1 LLLITRRRRRRRRRR
16 RGASL
21 LFLLLKCAHLSL
33 LFLKHEEEAAQ
44 FKEQRAKLRAFVRA
58 NSALFCFERKREN
71 AESSR
76 KREFCSRF
84 SQTTALLFNEEEDG
98 RKIEEEGRRVNAN
111 YALPNTLISL
121 STDRES
127 SILRVVLLSYKQTD
141 TTKGFKEDK
150 EEHETITRMMTMR
163 SEGTRVIPLSKN
175 GTSQLHPRSHPHPRR
190 VIMGIKKS
198 TRLAPRGASS
208 SPSLKKNE
216 SHDASSEPD
225 VLIVQSKNKRIMY
238 STTREINVQE
248 VSDLCD
254 KVGWPKRPEEKLKIA
269 LENSFL
275 VAQMYVCSSSNNSNN
290 NNKEEEEEEKLI
302 ATCRATSDHAFN
314 ACLWDIIVDPE
325 YQGQGLGKAI
335 VSHSIRALLARDVAN
350 VTLFADKDVV
360 EFYERLGFVTDADGV
375 KGMFLY
381 PNVEGE

>member
-1 LLLITRRRRRRRRRR
+1 MQIMHYLI
-16 RGASL
+16 
-21 LFLLLKCAHLSL
+21 
-33 LFLKHEEEAAQ
+33 
-44 FKEQRAKLRAFVRA
+44 
-58 NSALFCFERKREN
+58 
-71 AESSR
+71 
-76 KREFCSRF
+76 
-84 SQTTALLFNEEEDG
+84 
-98 RKIEEEGRRVNAN
+98 I
-111 YALPNTLISL
+111 LISL
-121 STDRES
+121 STRDFKS

-150 EEHETITRMMTMR
+150 EDKEEHETITRMMMMRR
-163 SEGTRVIPLSKN
+163 SEGSRVIPLSKN

>member
-1 LLLITRRRRRRRRRR
+1 
-16 RGASL
+16 
-21 LFLLLKCAHLSL
+21 
-33 LFLKHEEEAAQ
+33 
-44 FKEQRAKLRAFVRA
+44 
-58 NSALFCFERKREN
+58 
-71 AESSR
+71 
-76 KREFCSRF
+76 
-84 SQTTALLFNEEEDG
+84 
-98 RKIEEEGRRVNAN
+98 
-111 YALPNTLISL
+111 
-121 STDRES
+121 
-127 SILRVVLLSYKQTD
+127 
-141 TTKGFKEDK
+141 
-150 EEHETITRMMTMR
+150 MMR
-163 SEGTRVIPLSKN
+163 SEGNSVITLSKN
-175 GTSQLHPRSHPHPRR
+175 IGSQLHPHPHRNR
-190 VIMGIKKS
+190 LKMLGIKKS
-198 TRLAPRGASS
+198 SPIAPRGASS
-208 SPSLKKNE
+208 ASPSSLKKKE
-216 SHDASSEPD
+216 SHDDASSEPD

-275 VAQMYVCSSSNNSNN
+275 VAQMYVCSNSTS

-375 KGMFLY
+375 EGMFLY

>member
-1 LLLITRRRRRRRRRR
+1 
-16 RGASL
+16 
-21 LFLLLKCAHLSL
+21 
-33 LFLKHEEEAAQ
+33 
-44 FKEQRAKLRAFVRA
+44 
-58 NSALFCFERKREN
+58 
-71 AESSR
+71 
-76 KREFCSRF
+76 
-84 SQTTALLFNEEEDG
+84 
-98 RKIEEEGRRVNAN
+98 
-111 YALPNTLISL
+111 
-121 STDRES
+121 
-127 SILRVVLLSYKQTD
+127 
-141 TTKGFKEDK
+141 
-150 EEHETITRMMTMR
+150 MMR
-163 SEGTRVIPLSKN
+163 SEGTSVITLSKN
-175 GTSQLHPRSHPHPRR
+175 IGSQLHPHPHPHRNR
-190 VIMGIKKS
+190 LKMMGIKKS
-198 TRLAPRGASS
+198 TLIAPRGASS
-208 SPSLKKNE
+208 SSPSSLKKKE

>member
-1 LLLITRRRRRRRRRR
+1 M
-16 RGASL
+16 
-21 LFLLLKCAHLSL
+21 LFLLKRAHLSL

-150 EEHETITRMMTMR
+150 EEHETITRRMMMR

>member
-1 LLLITRRRRRRRRRR
+1 MKMMMMRREGNSVIT
-16 RGASL
+16 
-21 LFLLLKCAHLSL
+21 
-33 LFLKHEEEAAQ
+33 
-44 FKEQRAKLRAFVRA
+44 
-58 NSALFCFERKREN
+58 
-71 AESSR
+71 
-76 KREFCSRF
+76 
-84 SQTTALLFNEEEDG
+84 
-98 RKIEEEGRRVNAN
+98 
-111 YALPNTLISL
+111 
-121 STDRES
+121 
-127 SILRVVLLSYKQTD
+127 
-141 TTKGFKEDK
+141 
-150 EEHETITRMMTMR
+150 
-163 SEGTRVIPLSKN
+163 LSKN
-175 GTSQLHPRSHPHPRR
+175 IGSQLHPPPPPQPRR
-190 VIMGIKKS
+190 NRLKMMGIKKS
-198 TRLAPRGASS
+198 SIAPRGASS
-208 SPSLKKNE
+208 SSPSSLKKKE

-275 VAQMYVCSSSNNSNN
+275 VAQMYVCSSSSS

>member
-1 LLLITRRRRRRRRRR
+1 MC
-16 RGASL
+16 GE
-21 LFLLLKCAHLSL
+21 LLK
-33 LFLKHEEEAAQ
+33 
-44 FKEQRAKLRAFVRA
+44 
-58 NSALFCFERKREN
+58 
-71 AESSR
+71 
-76 KREFCSRF
+76 
-84 SQTTALLFNEEEDG
+84 
-98 RKIEEEGRRVNAN
+98 EGRRVNAN
-111 YALPNTLISL
+111 YAFYLILISL
-121 STDRES
+121 STRDKS
-127 SILRVVLLSYKQTD
+127 SILIRVVLLSYKQTD
-141 TTKGFKEDK
+141 TTKGFKEEDKEDK
-150 EEHETITRMMTMR
+150 EEHETITRMMMMRR
-163 SEGTRVIPLSKN
+163 SEGSRVIPLSKN

-275 VAQMYVCSSSNNSNN
+275 VSQMYICSNDTNGL
-290 NNKEEEEEEKLI
+290 KKDKDERLI

-325 YQGQGLGKAI
+325 YQGKGLGKAI

>member
-1 LLLITRRRRRRRRRR
+1 
-16 RGASL
+16 
-21 LFLLLKCAHLSL
+21 
-33 LFLKHEEEAAQ
+33 
-44 FKEQRAKLRAFVRA
+44 
-58 NSALFCFERKREN
+58 
-71 AESSR
+71 
-76 KREFCSRF
+76 
-84 SQTTALLFNEEEDG
+84 
-98 RKIEEEGRRVNAN
+98 
-111 YALPNTLISL
+111 
-121 STDRES
+121 
-127 SILRVVLLSYKQTD
+127 
-141 TTKGFKEDK
+141 
-150 EEHETITRMMTMR
+150 MMMMR
-163 SEGTRVIPLSKN
+163 SEGNSVIPLSKN
-175 GTSQLHPRSHPHPRR
+175 IGSQLHPHPHRNRR
-190 VIMGIKKS
+190 LKMGIKKS
-198 TRLAPRGASS
+198 SSIAPRGASS
-208 SPSLKKNE
+208 SSPSSSSLKKKE
-216 SHDASSEPD
+216 FYDDASSEPD

>member
-1 LLLITRRRRRRRRRR
+1 
-16 RGASL
+16 
-21 LFLLLKCAHLSL
+21 
-33 LFLKHEEEAAQ
+33 
-44 FKEQRAKLRAFVRA
+44 
-58 NSALFCFERKREN
+58 
-71 AESSR
+71 
-76 KREFCSRF
+76 
-84 SQTTALLFNEEEDG
+84 
-98 RKIEEEGRRVNAN
+98 
-111 YALPNTLISL
+111 
-121 STDRES
+121 
-127 SILRVVLLSYKQTD
+127 
-141 TTKGFKEDK
+141 
-150 EEHETITRMMTMR
+150 MMMMR

-175 GTSQLHPRSHPHPRR
+175 IGSQLHPHPHRNRR
-190 VIMGIKKS
+190 LKMGIKKS
-198 TRLAPRGASS
+198 SSIAPRGASS
-208 SPSLKKNE
+208 SSPSSSSLKKKE
-216 SHDASSEPD
+216 FYDDASSEPD

>member
-1 LLLITRRRRRRRRRR
+1 
-16 RGASL
+16 
-21 LFLLLKCAHLSL
+21 
-33 LFLKHEEEAAQ
+33 
-44 FKEQRAKLRAFVRA
+44 
-58 NSALFCFERKREN
+58 
-71 AESSR
+71 
-76 KREFCSRF
+76 
-84 SQTTALLFNEEEDG
+84 
-98 RKIEEEGRRVNAN
+98 
-111 YALPNTLISL
+111 
-121 STDRES
+121 
-127 SILRVVLLSYKQTD
+127 
-141 TTKGFKEDK
+141 
-150 EEHETITRMMTMR
+150 MR
-163 SEGTRVIPLSKN
+163 SEGTSVITLSKN
-175 GTSQLHPRSHPHPRR
+175 IGSQLHPHPHRNRR
-190 VIMGIKKS
+190 LKMGIKKS
-198 TRLAPRGASS
+198 SSIAPRGASS
-208 SPSLKKNE
+208 SSPSSLKKKE
-216 SHDASSEPD
+216 FYDDASSEPD

-275 VAQMYVCSSSNNSNN
+275 VAQMYVCSSSSSNN
-290 NNKEEEEEEKLI
+290 KNKEEEEEKLI

>member
-1 LLLITRRRRRRRRRR
+1 MCGEAQ
-16 RGASL
+16 RG
-21 LFLLLKCAHLSL
+21 K
-33 LFLKHEEEAAQ
+33 K
-44 FKEQRAKLRAFVRA
+44 
-58 NSALFCFERKREN
+58 
-71 AESSR
+71 
-76 KREFCSRF
+76 
-84 SQTTALLFNEEEDG
+84 G
-98 RKIEEEGRRVNAN
+98 RVNAL
-111 YALPNTLISL
+111 YALPNILISL
-121 STDRES
+121 STRES
-127 SILRVVLLSYKQTD
+127 SILSSFIELQTNGQQKVSKK
-141 TTKGFKEDK
+141 TKKTK
-150 EEHETITRMMTMR
+150 KSATITRMMMMR
-163 SEGTRVIPLSKN
+163 SEGTRVITLSKN
-175 GTSQLHPRSHPHPRR
+175 GMRQLHPHSHPHPRR
-190 VIMGIKKS
+190 VMGIKKS

-216 SHDASSEPD
+216 SRDASSEPD

-290 NNKEEEEEEKLI
+290 NNKEEEKEEKLI

>member
-1 LLLITRRRRRRRRRR
+1 M
-16 RGASL
+16 
-21 LFLLLKCAHLSL
+21 
-33 LFLKHEEEAAQ
+33 
-44 FKEQRAKLRAFVRA
+44 
-58 NSALFCFERKREN
+58 N
-71 AESSR
+71 A
-76 KREFCSRF
+76 
-84 SQTTALLFNEEEDG
+84 
-98 RKIEEEGRRVNAN
+98 V
-111 YALPNTLISL
+111 PISL
-121 STDRES
+121 RS
-127 SILRVVLLSYKQTD
+127 SILLSRFIELHTNRQQKVSKKTKKRKKY
-141 TTKGFKEDK
+141 TT
-150 EEHETITRMMTMR
+150 TTTRLMMR
-163 SEGTRVIPLSKN
+163 SEGNGVITLSKN
-175 GTSQLHPRSHPHPRR
+175 NIGSQLHPHPHHRR
-190 VIMGIKKS
+190 VTTGIKKS
-198 TRLAPRGASS
+198 LIAPRGASS
-208 SPSLKKNE
+208 SSPSSSPSLKKE
-216 SHDASSEPD
+216 FYDASSEPV

-238 STTREINVQE
+238 STTRDINVQE

-275 VAQMYVCSSSNNSNN
+275 VAQMYVCSSSSSNN
-290 NNKEEEEEEKLI
+290 NNSKEEEEERLI

>member
-1 LLLITRRRRRRRRRR
+1 MMMRREGNSVIT
-16 RGASL
+16 
-21 LFLLLKCAHLSL
+21 
-33 LFLKHEEEAAQ
+33 
-44 FKEQRAKLRAFVRA
+44 
-58 NSALFCFERKREN
+58 
-71 AESSR
+71 
-76 KREFCSRF
+76 
-84 SQTTALLFNEEEDG
+84 
-98 RKIEEEGRRVNAN
+98 
-111 YALPNTLISL
+111 
-121 STDRES
+121 
-127 SILRVVLLSYKQTD
+127 
-141 TTKGFKEDK
+141 
-150 EEHETITRMMTMR
+150 
-163 SEGTRVIPLSKN
+163 LSKN
-175 GTSQLHPRSHPHPRR
+175 IGSHLHPPPPPQPRR
-190 VIMGIKKS
+190 NRLKMMGIKKS
-198 TRLAPRGASS
+198 SIAPRGASS
-208 SPSLKKNE
+208 SSPSSLKKKE

-275 VAQMYVCSSSNNSNN
+275 VAQMYVCSSSSS

>member
-1 LLLITRRRRRRRRRR
+1 
-16 RGASL
+16 
-21 LFLLLKCAHLSL
+21 
-33 LFLKHEEEAAQ
+33 
-44 FKEQRAKLRAFVRA
+44 
-58 NSALFCFERKREN
+58 
-71 AESSR
+71 
-76 KREFCSRF
+76 
-84 SQTTALLFNEEEDG
+84 
-98 RKIEEEGRRVNAN
+98 
-111 YALPNTLISL
+111 
-121 STDRES
+121 
-127 SILRVVLLSYKQTD
+127 
-141 TTKGFKEDK
+141 
-150 EEHETITRMMTMR
+150 MR
-163 SEGTRVIPLSKN
+163 SEGTSIITLSKN
-175 GTSQLHPRSHPHPRR
+175 IGSQLHPHPHLPPPRR
-190 VIMGIKKS
+190 RLKMMGIKKS
-198 TRLAPRGASS
+198 SSIAPRGASS
-208 SPSLKKNE
+208 PSPSSLKKKE
-216 SHDASSEPD
+216 FYDASSEPD

>member
-1 LLLITRRRRRRRRRR
+1 
-16 RGASL
+16 
-21 LFLLLKCAHLSL
+21 
-33 LFLKHEEEAAQ
+33 
-44 FKEQRAKLRAFVRA
+44 
-58 NSALFCFERKREN
+58 
-71 AESSR
+71 
-76 KREFCSRF
+76 
-84 SQTTALLFNEEEDG
+84 
-98 RKIEEEGRRVNAN
+98 
-111 YALPNTLISL
+111 
-121 STDRES
+121 
-127 SILRVVLLSYKQTD
+127 
-141 TTKGFKEDK
+141 
-150 EEHETITRMMTMR
+150 MR

-175 GTSQLHPRSHPHPRR
+175 GTSKLHPRSHPHPRR
-190 VIMGIKKS
+190 LKMGIKKS
-198 TRLAPRGASS
+198 SSIAPRGASS
-208 SPSLKKNE
+208 SSPSSSSLKKKE
-216 SHDASSEPD
+216 FYDDASSEPD

>member
-1 LLLITRRRRRRRRRR
+1 
-16 RGASL
+16 
-21 LFLLLKCAHLSL
+21 
-33 LFLKHEEEAAQ
+33 
-44 FKEQRAKLRAFVRA
+44 
-58 NSALFCFERKREN
+58 
-71 AESSR
+71 
-76 KREFCSRF
+76 
-84 SQTTALLFNEEEDG
+84 
-98 RKIEEEGRRVNAN
+98 
-111 YALPNTLISL
+111 
-121 STDRES
+121 
-127 SILRVVLLSYKQTD
+127 
-141 TTKGFKEDK
+141 
-150 EEHETITRMMTMR
+150 MMR
-163 SEGTRVIPLSKN
+163 SEGTSVITLSKN
-175 GTSQLHPRSHPHPRR
+175 IGSQLHPHPHPHRNR
-190 VIMGIKKS
+190 LKMMGIKKS
-198 TRLAPRGASS
+198 TLIAPRGASS
-208 SPSLKKNE
+208 SSPSSLKKKE
-216 SHDASSEPD
+216 SHDDASSEPD

>member
-1 LLLITRRRRRRRRRR
+1 
-16 RGASL
+16 
-21 LFLLLKCAHLSL
+21 
-33 LFLKHEEEAAQ
+33 
-44 FKEQRAKLRAFVRA
+44 
-58 NSALFCFERKREN
+58 
-71 AESSR
+71 
-76 KREFCSRF
+76 
-84 SQTTALLFNEEEDG
+84 
-98 RKIEEEGRRVNAN
+98 
-111 YALPNTLISL
+111 
-121 STDRES
+121 
-127 SILRVVLLSYKQTD
+127 
-141 TTKGFKEDK
+141 
-150 EEHETITRMMTMR
+150 MR
-163 SEGTRVIPLSKN
+163 SEGTRVITLSKN
-175 GTSQLHPRSHPHPRR
+175 IGSQLHPHPHRNR
-190 VIMGIKKS
+190 LKMRIKKS
-198 TRLAPRGASS
+198 SSIAPRGASS
-208 SPSLKKNE
+208 ASPSSLKKKE
-216 SHDASSEPD
+216 SHDDASSEPD

-275 VAQMYVCSSSNNSNN
+275 VAQMYVCSNSTS

-375 KGMFLY
+375 EGMFLY